1 MEKNRQNQVQQV
13 LFDFY
18 KNPVARVSIEL
29 IFSIAAVI
37 FFAVFAIKPTL
48 QTMADLIKEIEDK
61 RALDEQLGQKIASL
75 NTAQNQYQQFS
86 SQFYLLD
93 EAIPKSPQLVEALKL
108 IEKIASDNNLS
119 IQNITMSSVPDEL
132 NKAVA
137 GSAKRELLTLN
148 VDVVGDYLTI
158 RDYIEDLMVSRR
170 MMIVDQVNF
179 SLSNNRFQKSLTAVI
194 RVNLPYYAK

>member
-29 IFSIAAVI
+29 IFSITAVI

-61 RALDEQLGQKIASL
+61 RALDEQLGQKISSL

-86 SQFYLLD
+86 NQFYLLD

-170 MMIVDQVNF
+170 MIIVDQVNF